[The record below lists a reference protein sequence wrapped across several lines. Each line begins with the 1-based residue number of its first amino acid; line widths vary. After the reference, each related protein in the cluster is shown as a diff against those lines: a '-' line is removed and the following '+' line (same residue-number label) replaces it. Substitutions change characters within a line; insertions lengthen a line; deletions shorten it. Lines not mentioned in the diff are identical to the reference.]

1 MGMLEE
7 ILGSPAG
14 WQQALRLAEEKAL
27 PQEDTLF
34 LGSGSSYFLAQA
46 AAHLAR
52 SGGRKAL
59 ALPSAEAML
68 YPEAAGGFPLVVGIS
83 RSGQTTELLRAVRA
97 LGRQAWLITTR
108 ETGDHLFAQKVVLSE
123 AQEEAIVQTRSFSS
137 AFVYLAYA
145 LTGSEALRS
154 LPHRF
159 ATHGAEEFPRGK
171 RYFLLGSGV
180 AWAVAQEAALKLKE
194 TALVWA
200 EAFQSLE
207 FRHGPKSLLDEES
220 VVFLLESH
228 PLEAPL
234 AEEAGSL
241 GAQVVRLP
249 GELGELPLSLA
260 RLQLFAYRLALERGL
275 DPNRPR
281 HLTYAVRL

>member
-83 RSGQTTELLRAVRA
+83 RSGQTTELLQAVRA

-108 ETGDHLFAQKVVLSE
+108 EAGGDLFAQKVVLSE

-145 LTGSEALRS
+145 SREARPCAPCPTVSPPTGPR
-154 LPHRF
+154 
-159 ATHGAEEFPRGK
+159 TFPG
-171 RYFLLGSGV
+171 GSGTSC
-180 AWAVAQEAALKLKE
+180 W
-194 TALVWA
+194 
-200 EAFQSLE
+200 
-207 FRHGPKSLLDEES
+207 GP
-220 VVFLLESH
+220 
-228 PLEAPL
+228 
-234 AEEAGSL
+234 GW
-241 GAQVVRLP
+241 P
-249 GELGELPLSLA
+249 GRWP
-260 RLQLFAYRLALERGL
+260 R
-275 DPNRPR
+275 RPSSS
-281 HLTYAVRL
+281 